1 MIIYTD
7 GSCKKNKR
15 VEDSSKQP
23 EGGIGIFIEE
33 NNPFNLSE
41 SFSLYP
47 VTNIRTELYAC
58 IKACEIFIENFYQ
71 KEQIKQLEQIKQTT
85 QIKEEENNSLIIYTD
100 SQFTINAITKW
111 CKNWKKKNWKKT
123 NGDDVLNVDLIRC
136 LDKYYCSYPITFQ
149 HIKAHQKEPVNKESD
164 DYKHWYGNMMADK
177 LATQN

>member
-15 VEDSSKQP
+15 VERSSKQP
-23 EGGIGIFIEE
+23 EGGIGIFIED

-41 SFSLYP
+41 SFSIYP

-71 KEQIKQLEQIKQTT
+71 KEQIKQMK
-85 QIKEEENNSLIIYTD
+85 KEETNSLIIYTD

-111 CKNWKKKNWKKT
+111 CKNWEKKNWKKADGKPVQNT
-123 NGDDVLNVDLIRC
+123 DLIQT
-136 LDKYYCSYPITFQ
+136 LYKYYCSYPISFQ
-149 HIKAHQKEPVNKESD
+149 HVRAHQKEPLNKDSD
-164 DYKHWYGNMMADK
+164 DYRHWYGNMMADK
-177 LATQN
+177 LATMN